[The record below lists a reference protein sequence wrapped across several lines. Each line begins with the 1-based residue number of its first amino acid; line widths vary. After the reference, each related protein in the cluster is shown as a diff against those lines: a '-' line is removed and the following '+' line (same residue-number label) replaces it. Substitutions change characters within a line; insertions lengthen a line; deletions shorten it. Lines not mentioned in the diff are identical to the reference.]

1 VSTQDFGKVPYW
13 RDRCEA
19 VMSGGGVVCQ
29 SRWWRRIESS
39 YQEGGDRMSR
49 VEARQS
55 RGDGQAQIR
64 VGVMSPGDDIA
75 QVRVVKQEAGV

>member
-1 VSTQDFGKVPYW
+1 MTTQHFGKVPYG
-13 RDRCEA
+13 RDRCEV

-29 SRWWRRIESS
+29 SRWWRWIESS

-55 RGDGQAQIR
+55 RGDGQAQMR
-64 VGVMSPGDDIA
+64 VGVMRPSDDVA
-75 QVRVVKQEAGV
+75 QVRVSYQVRVR